1 MIFFVLIML
10 LAQLTDDQVRDR
22 YIAGQVAKHNL
33 LAYAQLTEPLPSDPL
48 NPYVSRYQIS
58 AHHELVAEALMR
70 VERGEINRL
79 EIEMPYRHGKTELT
93 VRKFIPWA
101 MGKKPERGIITITY
115 ADSLAWE
122 HGRDCRNNFL
132 SVGHK
137 LAFGSSQRSQLREDS
152 RSQDRLQTVAGGV
165 AMFTGRGGMG
175 GGFGAGIL
183 NFDDFFKN
191 AEEAMSQATRDHAWQ
206 CFVSDCRSRLNESTG
221 AIIITGTRKHA
232 DDVQGRLFDPNNQHF
247 DKREADKWTR
257 IRLPALAE
265 ENDPIGRAKD
275 EALWPERFP
284 FEFWNEQR
292 THKSEIV
299 RIDFQTQGQCNPTP
313 EEGNYF
319 KKDWLKEY
327 DASELPKELRIY
339 VASDHAYRKD
349 QKNDLQCQMPF
360 GVDASDTIWI
370 LPDVFWE
377 RAETDVMTDEM
388 LKLMRNRKPFSWWA
402 AKDAISGSVGPFL
415 RKRMREEKIYCT
427 IEEVTEDKD
436 LIRRAQ
442 SIRNRS
448 AMGMVRFPR
457 SAPWWARMKKE
468 LLDFPNGSHDD
479 PVAALAIIGIGLD
492 RLVPAETEYR
502 PVDYLAKP
510 MTLAWVKQSNQIE
523 RAREKVS
530 KNLAGW

>member
-1 MIFFVLIML
+1 MILLCLML
-10 LAQLTDDQVRDR
+10 AAQLSTDQLQTR
-22 YIAGQVAKHNL
+22 YLVGKRAAQDLIRF
-33 LAYAQLTEPLPSDPL
+33 AQLTEPLPSDPL
-48 NPYVSRYQIS
+48 NTSVSRYLAS
-58 AHHELVAEALMR
+58 RHHLLVADALMK

-101 MGKKPERGIITITY
+101 TGRKPDRGIITITY

-122 HGRDCRNNFL
+122 HGRDCRNVFL
-132 SVGHK
+132 SAGYR
-137 LAFGSSQRSQLREDS
+137 LAFGRKPEAQLRDDS
-152 RSQDRLQTVAGGV
+152 RSMDRLQTVGGGV

-206 CFVSDCRSRLNESTG
+206 CYVSDCRSRLNESTG

-232 DDVQGRLFDPNNQHF
+232 DDVQGRLFDPLNPHY
-247 DKREADKWTR
+247 DAREAARWTR

-265 ENDPIGRAKD
+265 DDDQLGRKKD

-292 THKSEIV
+292 THKSPIV

-327 DASELPKELRIY
+327 QPNELPKELRVY
-339 VASDHAYRKD
+339 VSSDHAYKSS

-360 GVDASDTIWI
+360 GVDATDSIWI
-370 LPDVFWE
+370 LPDTWWE
-377 RAETDVMTDEM
+377 RAETDVMVDNM
-388 LKLMRNRKPFSWWA
+388 LKLMRERKPFAWWA

-415 RKRMREEKIYCT
+415 KKRMREEKLYCS

-436 LIRRAQ
+436 LVRRAQ
-442 SIRNRS
+442 SIRNRA
-448 AMGMVRFPR
+448 AMGMVHFPAG
-457 SAPWWARMKKE
+457 APWWQRMKKE
-468 LLDFPNGSHDD
+468 LLDFPNGTHDD
-479 PVAALAIIGIGLD
+479 AVAALAIIGIGLD

-510 MTLAWVKQSNQIE
+510 MTMAWVKQSNKIE
-523 RAREKVS
+523 RAREKAAA
-530 KNLAGW
+530 NLTGW